1 MSSVSYH
8 KKRIEECLKKNI
20 QINAREAKIEADYI
34 LKFALKKPSSFFI
47 CNQKKNIEKT
57 QEELISS
64 ILKKRIKREP
74 LAYIFKE
81 WDFYGETFYLD
92 KNSLIPR
99 QDTELIVDLV
109 LNQFDK
115 KSKLN
120 ILDLG
125 TGSGVIGITLSKFYP
140 NSLITISDI
149 SPKALKVAN
158 KNIKKH
164 KVSNVNSIESNWFS
178 AFKEEENFDLILTN
192 PPYIAKGDVHLTNL
206 EINYEPTN
214 ALVSANNGFS
224 DIFKIIDSAAN
235 FLKPQGK
242 LFIEHGYTQAYEVKN
257 YLQKKYFDTIKQHRD
272 INHKIRVTSASKIKV

>member
-47 CNQKKNIEKT
+47 SNQKTCIEKT

-99 QDTELIVDLV
+99 QDTELMVDLV

-164 KVSNVNSIESNWFS
+164 KVSNVHSIESNWFS
-178 AFKEEENFDLILTN
+178 AFKEEKIFDLILTN

-206 EINYEPTN
+206 EINYEPSN

-242 LFIEHGYTQAYEVKN
+242 LFIEHGYTQADKVKN

>member
-47 CNQKKNIEKT
+47 SNQKTNIEKT

-99 QDTELIVDLV
+99 QDTELMVDLV

-164 KVSNVNSIESNWFS
+164 KVSNVHSIESNWF
-178 AFKEEENFDLILTN
+178 ADFKEEKIFDLILTN
-192 PPYIAKGDVHLTNL
+192 PPYIAKGDIHLTNL
-206 EINYEPTN
+206 EINYEPSN

-242 LFIEHGYTQAYEVKN
+242 LFIEHGYTQADKVKN